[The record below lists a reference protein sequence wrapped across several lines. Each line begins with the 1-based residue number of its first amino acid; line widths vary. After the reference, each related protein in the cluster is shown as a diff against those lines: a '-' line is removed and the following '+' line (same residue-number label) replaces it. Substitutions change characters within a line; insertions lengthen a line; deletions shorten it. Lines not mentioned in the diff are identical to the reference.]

1 MKSWLFLIILYAS
14 ACYSID
20 NHGENIRKK
29 LKFPCEIV
37 HYGKSSIF
45 IFKEPFSSV
54 GNIFFSGVGA
64 GHWAIIHEVL
74 TLLWTFLIF

>member
-20 NHGENIRKK
+20 NHGENIWKK

-54 GNIFFSGVGA
+54 GNIFFS
-64 GHWAIIHEVL
+64 AIIHEVL

>member
-20 NHGENIRKK
+20 NHGENIWKK

-45 IFKEPFSSV
+45 IFKEPFSSI